1 MRWECRAAAAPSRPE
16 PRILAITPRPGSQR
30 GPARGRVV
38 GLLTHATVS
47 NDIEGIVMEA
57 TTNVAAATC
66 NLFRYDGG
74 EYIYYNWSTKART
87 QGTYS
92 NARRPR

>member
-1 MRWECRAAAAPSRPE
+1 MY
-16 PRILAITPRPGSQR
+16 PRGS
-30 GPARGRVV
+30 VV
-38 GLLTHATVS
+38 GLLTHAKVN

-57 TTNVAAATC
+57 TTNVAAATGKP
-66 NLFRYDGG
+66 FRYDG
-74 EYIYYNWSTKART
+74 EYVYYNWSTKART